1 MMNKKLFLAGALALS
16 MLTGAAHAEQ
26 PAAEEY
32 RRLFNS
38 GTFYLEYRDENLSK
52 TVKEYDSKQIRVLAS
67 FDNKRMERSNY
78 VTPTWVKA
86 FNPLGTLFGNRASR
100 YPTVLHKDGKY
111 YQFLENDK
119 AIELDESKLGDENL
133 NPREGW
139 NGVRR
144 KLALPIE
151 LSVFCPDDPYSSVST
166 ALGAPTFINSYT
178 KNVGKK
184 EFDCDRYVA
193 DIKSL
198 SGDESAQ
205 LVYEMIYEQGRLI
218 EADLSMERDGIEYPI
233 NKILIKTLSET
244 APKGGKFKIGRKT
257 KLKSAGTGD
266 YNDLLEQRIDVGTME
281 EL

>member
-1 MMNKKLFLAGALALS
+1 MNKKIFLAGALALS
-16 MLTGAAHAEQ
+16 LMTGAAHAEQ

-32 RRLFNS
+32 RRLFGA

-52 TVKEYDSKQIRVLAS
+52 AVKEYDAKQIKVLAA

-78 VTPTWVKA
+78 VTPEWVKA
-86 FNPLGTLFGNRASR
+86 CNPLGALFGNRASR
-100 YPTVLHKDGKY
+100 YPMVLHKNGKY

-119 AIELDESKLGDENL
+119 AVELDENKLGDENL

-151 LSVFCPDDPYSSVST
+151 LSVFCPDDPYSSVSN
-166 ALGAPTFINSYT
+166 ALGTPTFVNSYVKT
-178 KNVGKK
+178 VGKK
-184 EFDCDRYVA
+184 QYDCDRYVA
-193 DIKSL
+193 EVKSL

-205 LVYEMIYEQGRLI
+205 LIYDMTYDEGRLI
-218 EADLSMERDGIEYPI
+218 EAQLSMERDGVEYPI
-233 NKILIKTLSET
+233 NKILIKTLTEK
-244 APKGGKFKIGRKT
+244 APRGGKFKIGRKT
-257 KLKSAGTGD
+257 KLQAAGTGD
-266 YNDLLEQRIDVGTME
+266 HNDLYEYRVDAGTME

>member
-1 MMNKKLFLAGALALS
+1 MNKKIFLAGALALS

-26 PAAEEY
+26 PAAQEY
-32 RRLFNS
+32 RRLLSS
-38 GTFYLEYRDENLSK
+38 GHFYLEYRDENLSK
-52 TVKEYDSKQIRVLAS
+52 AVKEYDSKQIRVLAA

-86 FNPLGTLFGNRASR
+86 CNPLGALFGNRASR

-119 AIELDESKLGDENL
+119 AIELDEDKLGDENL

-151 LSVFCPDDPYSSVST
+151 LSVFYPDDPYSSISS
-166 ALGAPTFINSYT
+166 ALGTPTFVDSY
-178 KNVGKK
+178 KK
-184 EFDCDRYVA
+184 TIDKDEYDCDRYVA
-193 DIKSL
+193 EIKSL

-205 LVYEMIYEQGRLI
+205 LVYEMIYDQGRLI
-218 EADLSMERDGIEYPI
+218 EAHLSMERDGIEYPI
-233 NKILIKTLSET
+233 NTITIKTLAAE
-244 APKGGKFKIGRKT
+244 APRGGKFKIGRRT
-257 KLKSAGTGD
+257 QLKSAGVGD
-266 YNDLLEQRIDVGTME
+266 YNDLLEQRVDVGTME